1 MTMLRVLT
9 GENTFFLFNLSIAM
23 TIFFPFKYALLSL
36 SFVELYENRIK
47 SNGQQLSGDQKCFSR
62 KMSYPY

>member
-23 TIFFPFKYALLSL
+23 TIFFPLNMLFLASHLWNCMKI
-36 SFVELYENRIK
+36 ELNLMA
-47 SNGQQLSGDQKCFSR
+47 NN
-62 KMSYPY
+62 